1 MQWLRWLGFLEPINF
16 WPMGS
21 GTHQFWKERT
31 IIRPLFSLKQ
41 ARNRGWEFR
50 NLNQQFGTHQFEIL
64 TEPLI
69 CNTMVDNLI
78 NITLYKGWIAKPVD
92 ESLDLKQLQLN
103 GALEKLIND
112 LRVMELS
119 GKDIPKL
126 ITIRLDWWAWKI
138 TFLLKDRH
146 A

>member
-1 MQWLRWLGFLEPINF
+1 MLR
-16 WPMGS
+16 
-21 GTHQFWKERT
+21 T
-31 IIRPLFSLKQ
+31 
-41 ARNRGWEFR
+41 
-50 NLNQQFGTHQFEIL
+50 
-64 TEPLI
+64 I

-126 ITIRLDWWAWKI
+126 ITIRLD
-138 TFLLKDRH
+138 
-146 A
+146 